1 MIQALAVLL
10 AAVPALAATTPL
22 EADFPEGYWDRE
34 VAVYGGGRAAT
45 SYSASI
51 AVADPAKARAEIE
64 SALAVPGAK
73 LTAFNDMTATMYAM
87 GGDMG
92 GGMMRM
98 RPAYSLGYQLP
109 EAKAAAVAR
118 KLTGMGRLIS
128 YNVQTPFAN
137 PQRKEIEDRIE
148 WIEKEMKRS
157 AEALKTMP
165 VSRAMLESKL
175 KRLKA
180 NLDGVKATAG
190 QAMITVQIM
199 REDPEGGPKPA
210 PASPIPQR

>member
-1 MIQALAVLL
+1 MIQSLAVLL
-10 AAVPALAATTPL
+10 FSVSAFAATTPL

-34 VAVYGGGRAAT
+34 VGIYAGGRAAT
-45 SYSASI
+45 SYNASI

-73 LTAFNDMTATMYAM
+73 LTVFNDMTAAVYGMAGEM
-87 GGDMG
+87 GGMA
-92 GGMMRM
+92 RM

-137 PQRKEIEDRIE
+137 PQKKEIEDRVE

-165 VSRAMLESKL
+165 VSRAMLESRL

-180 NLDGVKATAG
+180 NLDSAKSTAG
-190 QAMITVQIM
+190 MAMITVQIM
-199 REDPEGGPKPA
+199 REDPEGGPKRAAVPLT
-210 PASPIPQR
+210 R